1 LSRLDLYRIIKYM
14 ESFRNITIW
23 TDGGSR
29 GNPGPAG
36 IGVHITE
43 NDATLAELAEAIG
56 VTTNNQA
63 EYGALVKGIDWVT
76 QYCAD
81 QSINPSTVKLSIYTD
96 SELMAYQV
104 QGRYRVK
111 NAELKPVYDRVMA
124 GLQAFATHTITPVRR
139 EKNQIADGLVN
150 KALDALAYTK

>member
-1 LSRLDLYRIIKYM
+1 MNSQINL
-14 ESFRNITIW
+14 TIW

-43 NDATLAELAEAIG
+43 NDVTVAELSEAIG

-63 EYGALVKGIDWVT
+63 EYRALALGIEWAAN
-76 QYCAD
+76 YCVD
-81 QSINPSTVKLSIYTD
+81 RGINPKTVKLTLFTD

-111 NAELKPVYDRVMA
+111 NAELKPIYDRVVQ
-124 GLQAFATHTITPVRR
+124 GLAAFETYTITPVRR
-139 EKNQIADGLVN
+139 EKNQVADGLVN
-150 KALDALAYTK
+150 EALDAQAYTK